1 MSEENSSQS
10 PQEYR
15 CKCHCG
21 EVRFTITL
29 SSHLADYTVMQ
40 CNCSICTVH
49 GYLLVY
55 PNRSDVV
62 FHGDSKNHVNKY
74 QFHTKKKD
82 HWFCRHCGTSLL
94 IDFNGIYEN
103 YDVMAV
109 NARTIEDVD
118 ISTLKLEYG
127 NGKEL

>member
-1 MSEENSSQS
+1 MSEENASKS
-10 PQEYR
+10 PQAYS

-21 EVRFTITL
+21 EVRFTMTL

-40 CNCSICTVH
+40 CNCSICVVN

-62 FHGDSKNHVNKY
+62 FYGDLKNHVHKY

-82 HWFCRHCGTSLL
+82 HWFCLHCGTSLL

-109 NARTIEDVD
+109 NARTIENVD
-118 ISTLKLEYG
+118 IATLTLEYG
-127 NGKEL
+127 NGKAL

>member
-1 MSEENSSQS
+1 MSRANTTKESQAY
-10 PQEYR
+10 P

-21 EVRFTITL
+21 EVTFTITL
-29 SSHLADYTVMQ
+29 SPQLADYKVMQ
-40 CNCSICTVH
+40 CNCSICTAH

-55 PNRSDVV
+55 PERSEVI
-62 FHGDSKNHVNKY
+62 FHGNSKDHVQKY

-109 NARTIEDVD
+109 NARTIENVD
-118 ISTLKLEYG
+118 ISTLKFEYG
-127 NGKEL
+127 NGKKL

>member
-1 MSEENSSQS
+1 MSEANASIESHTY
-10 PQEYR
+10 PCR
-15 CKCHCG
+15 CHCG
-21 EVRFTITL
+21 EVTFTIKL
-29 SSHLADYTVMQ
+29 SPQMEVYTVMQ
-40 CNCSICTVH
+40 CNCSICTAN

-55 PNRSDVV
+55 PKRSDVV
-62 FHGDSKNHVNKY
+62 FHGSSKDHVQKY

-109 NARTIEDVD
+109 NARTIENVDV
-118 ISTLKLEYG
+118 STLKLEYG
-127 NGKEL
+127 DGRKL

>member
-1 MSEENSSQS
+1 M
-10 PQEYR
+10 
-15 CKCHCG
+15 
-21 EVRFTITL
+21 TL

-40 CNCSICTVH
+40 CNCSICVVN

-62 FHGDSKNHVNKY
+62 FYGDLKNHVHKY

-82 HWFCRHCGTSLL
+82 HWFCLHCGTSLL

-109 NARTIEDVD
+109 NVSEACSKLGLVLSLTYRLGQLKM
-118 ISTLKLEYG
+118 STLLP
-127 NGKEL
+127 